1 MSKTLSAPH
10 LDSGGFGPWT
20 GKLAVTCQRALEVVS
35 YGVSGNVCVFGAC
48 RFSAAGWSDDGA
60 GPDRQFPEAR
70 ERVVGEDEEDGVR
83 KGIIVAMAGLTLLA
97 GCDVGNKAGAPK
109 TPPKPKWQYQIAFDA
124 PPAKLNPTGVT
135 MPAVKYT
142 AANPNELQTRATLV
156 VRFDASELTK
166 KKDDANDGP
175 MMNKMIMGPVD
186 IRTAEG
192 TLPADYMEAASK
204 GLSQFLGAYC
214 VQGKIKI
221 SVALARSSLT
231 NRAGDAEVDNKR
243 LSDWQTTDVEFKNPH
258 PKC

>member
-1 MSKTLSAPH
+1 MI
-10 LDSGGFGPWT
+10 
-20 GKLAVTCQRALEVVS
+20 VV
-35 YGVSGNVCVFGAC
+35 
-48 RFSAAGWSDDGA
+48 
-60 GPDRQFPEAR
+60 
-70 ERVVGEDEEDGVR
+70 
-83 KGIIVAMAGLTLLA
+83 IAGLTLLA
-97 GCDVGNKAGAPK
+97 GCDTGNKAAAPK
-109 TPPKPKWQYQIAFDA
+109 APTKPKWEYQIAFGA
-124 PPAKLNPTGVT
+124 PPAKPNPTGVT
-135 MPAVKYT
+135 IPAIKYT
-142 AANPNELQTRATLV
+142 AVNPDELETRATLV

-166 KKDDANDGP
+166 KKGDDSDAP

-192 TLPADYMEAASK
+192 TLPADYMEAANK

-214 VQGKIKI
+214 VKGKIKI